1 MQIAE
6 EDKENMEDISI
17 QFQGQM
23 PPPPAVLRQR
33 VSWRDVVAR
42 DLPGATPAPEPS
54 EPPEPPE
61 PPEPNLVERTT
72 LFPRSPNEETNV
84 LMNRLLTDIISI
96 LQHIE
101 RKNNVEEKLRDIAT
115 LLDIFSFF
123 RERSTT
129 IVEETA

>member
-1 MQIAE
+1 MQIVE
-6 EDKENMEDISI
+6 EDKENMEDMSI

-23 PPPPAVLRQR
+23 PLPPAVLRQR

-42 DLPGATPAPEPS
+42 DLPRATPAPEPS
-54 EPPEPPE
+54 EPPE